1 MTDPL
6 EGAPASDRGQLLAA
20 TFVMGTFAV
29 CLIRLVGFVQAN
41 AVDLLYEDQW
51 DFLRPL
57 FEGRGPWSCFF
68 YQHGPHRQG
77 LGGLVDWYLFN
88 ATGWDVRA
96 EA

>member
-1 MTDPL
+1 VASTRLIPAMTVSL
-6 EGAPASDRGQLLAA
+6 GEGALASDRGRLLAA

-57 FEGRGPWSCFF
+57 FEGRGP
-68 YQHGPHRQG
+68 
-77 LGGLVDWYLFN
+77 
-88 ATGWDVRA
+88 
-96 EA
+96 